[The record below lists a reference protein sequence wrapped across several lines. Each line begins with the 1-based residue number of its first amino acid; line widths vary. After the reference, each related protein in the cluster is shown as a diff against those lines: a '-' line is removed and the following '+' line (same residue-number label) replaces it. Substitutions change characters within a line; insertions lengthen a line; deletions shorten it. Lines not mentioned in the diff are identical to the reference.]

1 MTKEELETL
10 LIVIAAVGGVVSVG
24 IFIWTYLTYKKNLK
38 IVNSLEQQAKFD
50 REFFLTALGGKNNVI
65 TCKVVVDHLEVSLKD
80 DSKVVID
87 AIKTFPKLKKYTLS
101 NNDI

>member
-50 REFFLTALGGKNNVI
+50 REFFLTDLGDKNNVI

-80 DSKVVID
+80 YSMMLIPARNTLLTLTKFSRSNID
-87 AIKTFPKLKKYTLS
+87 
-101 NNDI
+101 